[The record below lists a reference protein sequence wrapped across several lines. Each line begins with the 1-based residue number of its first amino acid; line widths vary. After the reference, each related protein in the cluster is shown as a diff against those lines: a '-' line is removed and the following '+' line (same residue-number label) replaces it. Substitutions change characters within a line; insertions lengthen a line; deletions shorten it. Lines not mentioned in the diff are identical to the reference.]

1 MKKMIVKNK
10 PSLIERIEKQKADL
24 LEVGENSDK
33 FAQFSQTEPRKKK
46 NPVRKDGNTRYSD
59 ERKQREEQERMRLEQ
74 ERQEQEQKEEQKRL
88 AEPPKKAEVKPSQL
102 NDSIAKIEQ
111 EAMRAR
117 PDAPSLDEMMEEN
130 ERRLKQLRLEGI
142 DPLTGEGIPDHT
154 EVIRIPDYPIPVQ
167 YLTKEVTQNRLYR
180 DVLTLGSIQN
190 YVEYFNG
197 AHAAEGEQITCQ
209 EVTEQLFITRL
220 KRDPAFA
227 FIRCFFI
234 QDKSTGKN
242 IPYRLNY
249 PQIILLA
256 KLEKMR
262 RRGKPIRL
270 VLLKA
275 RQWGG
280 STLVQLYMAWI
291 QLFVRQGWNSVIIAQ
306 TKDTARRIKS
316 MYSRTLAK
324 FPAEVIFR
332 VPKIKFSPKENSTA
346 DFIITDEGG
355 RTIRDNTVTIASFE
369 NFEATRGANFAM
381 AHFSEVAYWVN
392 TPGKTA
398 EALITNI
405 SGGMLN
411 APLTLEVLESTANG
425 MSGYF
430 YDEYQI
436 AIDPK
441 KKSSREALFIPFFLI
456 LNDTLPFKSTNDRL
470 RFAKNLLDN
479 RFDETESVTTE
490 SGKYLYSLWLKGAS
504 LEAIAWYIEQRAR
517 FHDHASIASEA
528 PSDDV
533 ECFKHSGRTIFD
545 QYLVDR
551 YRKEFA
557 REPVFTGDVMQPDGR
572 VPHFT
577 TPDPKGLLWIWQYPD
592 ISPSQDR
599 YLVVVDVGGRSS
611 KADFSVITVVDR
623 WPLRFGGK
631 AEVVARWRGHI
642 RYDFLALKAVLIARL
657 YCNALL
663 VFESNTFD
671 KKKAEA
677 SQFVEMGDHTR
688 GILATIEDSYENL
701 YMRTSTSPED
711 LRQGKFK
718 KVGFQTNAKTKQD
731 MVDHFIVSFEDNTR
745 FLDPD
750 HRVYEEM
757 AIYEQREDGSYGNIV
772 GRNNHDDILMTDMI
786 ADLVSDQMPLPSIP
800 KQTDTSDWDFGTQ
813 NESYL

>member
-24 LEVGENSDK
+24 LEVGENSGK
-33 FAQFSQTEPRKKK
+33 FAQFSQTKPRKKK

-142 DPLTGEGIPDHT
+142 DQLTGEGIPDHT
-154 EVIRIPDYPIPVQ
+154 EAIRIPDYPIPVQ
-167 YLTKEVTQNRLYR
+167 YLTKEVAQNRLYR

-249 PQIILLA
+249 PQILLLA

-270 VLLKA
+270 ILLKA

-332 VPKIKFSPKENSTA
+332 VPKIKFSPNENSTA

-398 EALITNI
+398 GALITNI
-405 SGGMLN
+405 SGGTLN

-551 YRKEFA
+551 YRKEFV

>member
-46 NPVRKDGNTRYSD
+46 KPVRKDGNTRYSD
-59 ERKQREEQERMRLEQ
+59 ERKQREEQERMRLER

-142 DPLTGEGIPDHT
+142 DQLTGEGIPDHT

-167 YLTKEVTQNRLYR
+167 YVTKEVAQNRLYR

-209 EVTEQLFITRL
+209 EVTEQIFITRL

-262 RRGKPIRL
+262 RRRVPIRL

-786 ADLVSDQMPLPSIP
+786 ADLVSDKMPLPSIP
-800 KQTDTSDWDFGTQ
+800 KQTDTADWDFGTQ

>member
-33 FAQFSQTEPRKKK
+33 FAQFSQTKPRKKK
-46 NPVRKDGNTRYSD
+46 TPVRKDGNTRYSD

-142 DPLTGEGIPDHT
+142 DQLTGEGIPDHT
-154 EVIRIPDYPIPVQ
+154 EAIRIPDYPIPVQ
-167 YLTKEVTQNRLYR
+167 YLTKEVAQNRLYR

-249 PQIILLA
+249 PQILLLA

-551 YRKEFA
+551 YRKEFV
-557 REPVFTGDVMQPDGR
+557 REPVFIGDVMQPDGR

-577 TPDPKGLLWIWQYPD
+577 APDPKGLLWIWQYPD

>member
-74 ERQEQEQKEEQKRL
+74 ERQELEQKEEQKRL

-142 DPLTGEGIPDHT
+142 DQLTGEGIPDHA

-249 PQIILLA
+249 PQILLLA

>member
-24 LEVGENSDK
+24 LEVGENSGK
-33 FAQFSQTEPRKKK
+33 FAQFSQTKPRKKK
-46 NPVRKDGNTRYSD
+46 TPVRKDGNTRYSD

-142 DPLTGEGIPDHT
+142 DQLTGEGIPDHT
-154 EVIRIPDYPIPVQ
+154 EAIRIPDYPIPVQ
-167 YLTKEVTQNRLYR
+167 YLTKEVAQNRLYR

-249 PQIILLA
+249 PQILLLA

-270 VLLKA
+270 ILLKA

-551 YRKEFA
+551 YRKEFV